1 MDRSTGRQLD
11 EAAHDIDELH
21 QLVLT
26 GLRADSVQA
35 RTFRERLKRIAAHGD
50 GHRAVKAAC
59 DEADGLALPAFAAP
73 GDATRIDDLEVA
85 MLALAVEIANANA
98 NANVNRSDVARP
110 QS

>member
-1 MDRSTGRQLD
+1 M
-11 EAAHDIDELH
+11 
-21 QLVLT
+21 
-26 GLRADSVQA
+26 
-35 RTFRERLKRIAAHGD
+35 
-50 GHRAVKAAC
+50 
-59 DEADGLALPAFAAP
+59 PAFATP